1 METIVNR
8 AKSLINEINTDKT
21 TTQFQQNHSFQ
32 KRAEEANR
40 ILSKYPD
47 RVPVI
52 VEKDYRCKDIPDI
65 DRKKYLVPDDLSIAN
80 FMYVIRKRIKL
91 SPEKSL
97 YLFVDGTNMVPTSQ
111 LVRQVYQDYSSPD
124 NFLYIIYAGEST
136 FG

>member
-1 METIVNR
+1 METILNK

-21 TTQFQQNHSFQ
+21 ISSFQRNHSFH
-32 KRAEEANR
+32 KRTEESNR

-52 VEKDYRCKDIPDI
+52 VEKDPRCKDIPDI
-65 DRKKYLVPDDLSIAN
+65 DRKKYLVPDDLSMAN
-80 FMYVIRKRIKL
+80 FMYVVRKRIKL

-97 YLFVDGTNMVPTSQ
+97 YLFVDGNNMVPASQ
-111 LVRQVYQDYSSPD
+111 LVRNVYQEYSSSD

>member
-8 AKSLINEINTDKT
+8 AKSLINDINTDKT
-21 TTQFQQNHSFQ
+21 YTQFQQNHSFQ
-32 KRAEEANR
+32 KRANEAQR
-40 ILSKYPD
+40 ILDKYPD

-52 VEKDYRCKDIPDI
+52 VEKDHRCKDIPDI

-97 YLFVDGTNMVPTSQ
+97 YLFVNNKMVPCSKLLGTI
-111 LVRQVYQDYSSPD
+111 YEEEKDED
-124 NFLYIIYAGEST
+124 GFLYVNYGGEST